1 MKGFLFDCTASFGNL
16 HRRTYHIAVFTPK
29 INAESA
35 KYMPFPVQYYR
46 RFLYSKFSSK
56 NRWFVPNCCTNQ
68 TSYKHWG
75 FEVKIGRN
83 FGKSGLSQNVI
94 ETSFLRVRIVPKMYP
109 KPLLQISK
117 LRHCRQRKKAK
128 KESHF
133 YFDLTELLF
142 DVIISM
148 LNMSMMIIVVL

>member
-68 TSYKHWG
+68 NSHKHWV

-94 ETSFLRVRIVPKMYP
+94 ETSFLRVRFVPKMYA
-109 KPLLQISK
+109 KPPFCSFKI
-117 LRHCRQRKKAK
+117 CAIID
-128 KESHF
+128 KEKS
-133 YFDLTELLF
+133 EK
-142 DVIISM
+142 IIAF
-148 LNMSMMIIVVL
+148 